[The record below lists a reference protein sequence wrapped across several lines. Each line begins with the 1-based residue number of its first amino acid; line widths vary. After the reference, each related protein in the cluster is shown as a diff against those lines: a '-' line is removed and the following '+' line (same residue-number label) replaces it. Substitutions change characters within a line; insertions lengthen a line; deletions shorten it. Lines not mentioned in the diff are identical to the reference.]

1 MDKLNPD
8 LIHKVSSFLPLWDKK
23 SFSET
28 SKYHSSTVRLS
39 KTERLLVHLVNC
51 IFELQDIARTVS
63 VEITIK
69 DDITSWMVHHDPALG
84 LPVNFVHIDPKG
96 APLSREQIADAVRS
110 YSKKEAF
117 HIRNYSTTLKGIY
130 VTDVETLMNPLKD
143 VFNATVAYQRA
154 IGAKNAASKLL
165 PRHPRQ
171 MRVMKTPPASPSRP
185 QIAGAPALTTDQTL
199 ALGQFA
205 KEFAKISPL
214 NAFFSF
220 KLKEG
225 PLTKRLMMY
234 SPVVG
239 DTMFNFHGEVWLTQ
253 ANTYK
258 YVFGVLYWHMH
269 EHTGTKF
276 DQFTYIFR
284 TMNPDACDD
293 FLELWD
299 AFKDFLSA
307 YKIHIVTKRETKA
320 EGGASTK
327 KSNINHQRKKAR
339 PVLGAQSA

>member
-96 APLSREQIADAVRS
+96 APLSREQIEDTIRS
-110 YSKKEAF
+110 YTKYEAF
-117 HIRNYSTTLKGIY
+117 PIRDLSTIFKGKY
-130 VTDVETLMNPLKD
+130 VMDVETLMKPLKD

-154 IGAKNAASKLL
+154 IGAQNAASQLL

-171 MRVMKTPPASPSRP
+171 MSVMKTPPPSPSRS
-185 QIAGAPALTTDQTL
+185 QMAGAPALAMGQTR
-199 ALGQFA
+199 AMMHFA
-205 KEFAKISPL
+205 KQFAKIS
-214 NAFFSF
+214 NASLMF
-220 KLKEG
+220 KLKVG
-225 PLTKRLMMY
+225 PQNDPLSMH
-234 SPVVG
+234 SPG
-239 DTMFNFHGEVWLTQ
+239 MGETEFTFFGEDILYLDNTVTNVFAVLSLHMD
-253 ANTYK
+253 ANA
-258 YVFGVLYWHMH
+258 GN
-269 EHTGTKF
+269 KF
-276 DQFTYIFR
+276 DQYMYVFN
-284 TMNPDACDD
+284 TMNPDTCDD
-293 FLELWD
+293 FLELWA

-307 YKIHIVTKRETKA
+307 YKVHIVKKQATKA
-320 EGGASTK
+320 EGGASTRTRTRTK
-327 KSNINHQRKKAR
+327 KHAK
-339 PVLGAQSA
+339 